1 MTKLGI
7 ILSCLLAVSVMLGGC
22 AAGEATP
29 SSTTPSVTA
38 MPSPTGGPAES
49 PVELLLEIQEP
60 EDESIV
66 STASVIVRGVTVP
79 DAIVSLL
86 FDSEIEIAEVDNA
99 GNFAVTIDL
108 QEGPNVI
115 EVVASDWEGHE
126 ASAMITVIYM
136 P

>member
-7 ILSCLLAVSVMLGGC
+7 LLSCLLAVSVMLGGC
-22 AAGEATP
+22 AGEEGTP
-29 SSTTPSVTA
+29 SPTTPGGTA
-38 MPSPTGGPAES
+38 MPSPTEGPAD
-49 PVELLLEIQEP
+49 ELLLEIQEP

-66 STASVIVRGVTVP
+66 STASVVVRGVTAP
-79 DAIVSLL
+79 DAIVSLM
-86 FDSEIEIAEVDNA
+86 FDSEIEIADVDEA

-126 ASAMITVIYM
+126 ASAIVTLIYM